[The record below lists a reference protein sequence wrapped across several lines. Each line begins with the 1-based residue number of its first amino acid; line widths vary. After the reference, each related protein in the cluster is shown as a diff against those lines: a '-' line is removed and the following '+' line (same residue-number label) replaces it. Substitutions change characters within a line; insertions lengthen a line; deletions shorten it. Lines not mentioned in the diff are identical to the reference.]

1 MEKTLTPL
9 TKHINENGRQHT
21 QGENKRQSDNRNSC
35 VKCQAKWLCFP
46 FDWNS
51 KQKRNIFRQC
61 RWSKNWRNSE
71 MTNVSFFMCLN
82 SFESHSQHS
91 CKLLSIITYAFFL
104 SATVKCVNQ
113 FNSLESSSM
122 KNWNYTYVERYECLS
137 NGTTQTS
144 PNQFRLIQL
153 DVNMRDIVQSNG
165 SINQLIT
172 WSVIRNHV

>member
-1 MEKTLTPL
+1 MCKVSSKMALFSIRLKFE
-9 TKHINENGRQHT
+9 TKAKHFSTTSMIKEL
-21 QGENKRQSDNRNSC
+21 KKFRNDEC
-35 VKCQAKWLCFP
+35 VVLHVFKFIQKPFPTFMQIALHNNICF
-46 FDWNS
+46 
-51 KQKRNIFRQC
+51 
-61 RWSKNWRNSE
+61 
-71 MTNVSFFMCLN
+71 FF
-82 SFESHSQHS
+82 
-91 CKLLSIITYAFFL
+91 